1 LGVTTDS
8 DCGAKQSDIIPMPKL
23 LLAPELALQSTE
35 VGITASFPAFLPHS
49 KSTAPQLL
57 LIPPESKPKPHTN
70 FLTICDRC
78 NSSLTSMNL
87 NRRVSLTPSCS
98 SSSFKKPH
106 LIKVLEPHPSGAH
119 TNPVLGK
126 RSLPFGTL
134 WLQFPFTRSEAHP
147 RYRSNDPVLR
157 RMTHAHY
164 CDSGRFNRLMNLA
177 SSLLPTSPCHRNP
190 SSPPKHGHKL
200 PKRLDHL
207 NPSQLC
213 PFVP

>member
-1 LGVTTDS
+1 MTTDS

-57 LIPPESKPKPHTN
+57 IPPESKPKPHTN

-98 SSSFKKPH
+98 SSSFKT
-106 LIKVLEPHPSGAH
+106 PSNQSFRATSERSTHRSCLRKEVFTIWNAVVTIFLH
-119 TNPVLGK
+119 TL
-126 RSLPFGTL
+126 RS
-134 WLQFPFTRSEAHP
+134 
-147 RYRSNDPVLR
+147 
-157 RMTHAHY
+157 
-164 CDSGRFNRLMNLA
+164 
-177 SSLLPTSPCHRNP
+177 
-190 SSPPKHGHKL
+190 SSPLSFK
-200 PKRLDHL
+200 
-207 NPSQLC
+207 
-213 PFVP
+213 